1 MRRGFHVSWW
11 ASHVFNQSPFLNCK
25 IGTTGTFVPCNL
37 SQSQSPKP
45 ALPKSK
51 TEVHFNSANV
61 QPRTSSVQSP
71 SAALFRER
79 ISSSPLTACMLN
91 YIVYYERCVR
101 CARTSYYVEYDVVLY
116 PLCEVGFPAVCFT
129 RTSATSLRNR
139 KLRFKTS
146 CLRTHV

>member
-1 MRRGFHVSWW
+1 MSNPAPA
-11 ASHVFNQSPFLNCK
+11 ASKPKCSPVQKAYFIITANC
-25 IGTTGTFVPCNL
+25 VY
-37 SQSQSPKP
+37 
-45 ALPKSK
+45 A
-51 TEVHFNSANV
+51 
-61 QPRTSSVQSP
+61 
-71 SAALFRER
+71 
-79 ISSSPLTACMLN
+79 N
-91 YIVYYERCVR
+91 YIVYYKRCVR